1 MHHIDLHKKNI
12 TSKIRPTLISN
23 PELITWKKKRQ
34 SKTTPTL
41 NFFPPR
47 SRSILVPDVSS
58 PLMYKETVIG
68 RFSSVSPCPAPHLS
82 NTITSSSDL
91 TATAH
96 TQDADSVMS
105 LQRRKKLRTFNNQES
120 CQNQNIAPLR
130 RNSWEYSTDFFAEQ
144 MCSYDHNMQKV
155 CVAMVI

>member
-1 MHHIDLHKKNI
+1 M
-12 TSKIRPTLISN
+12 SKIRSTLISN
-23 PELITWKKKRQ
+23 LELITWMKKRQ

-91 TATAH
+91 MATAH

-120 CQNQNIAPLR
+120 HVKIKILPPSGES
-130 RNSWEYSTDFFAEQ
+130 SWEYSTDFFAEQ
-144 MCSYDHNMQKV
+144 MCSYDHNMQRV
-155 CVAMVI
+155 CMAMVI